1 MPTYGVDSIIANVS
15 SITGI
20 SFEYVQLG
28 AKQILWN
35 KKFNNLKK

>member
-1 MPTYGVDSIIANVS
+1 MLYIAFKLPIPTYGVDSIIAKVS

-28 AKQILWN
+28 AKQVL
-35 KKFNNLKK
+35 